1 MAPQPEVQGFTSASC
16 NDVDRASTTRLGSA
30 NYAAVAEVP
39 PTRFAKL
46 GDDRI
51 AYQVLGDGPLD
62 LLWVPGIGDALDI
75 RWEYAP
81 YAGFLLRLASFSR
94 LIMLDRRGMG
104 ASDPLPLD
112 ALPSWEEFADD
123 ALAVLDAVGS
133 ERTVLLAVNDAGP
146 VAILFAATRPERTHS
161 LILFQPVVVGQPGA
175 PVNMSEEEME
185 ALLAVLTEN
194 WGTEEGA
201 AAGVP
206 DLADDPVLV
215 RFHAKNMRMS
225 CSPRQAAAY
234 IRQNQHVDLSH
245 VLSAVTVP
253 TLLLHRQEP
262 SPFIPI
268 DDSRYLAAQI
278 PGAEVVVVPGKGL
291 NIYTKPYAQILDR
304 IEAFVTGTSPASD
317 TNRALATIL
326 FTDII
331 GSTDRAASLGD
342 RRWRGLL
349 ESHDAIAH
357 SIVEQHGGRLVK
369 LTGDGLLATFDGPGR
384 AIRCASAFREA
395 LAPLGIGIRA
405 GLHTG
410 EVELRGDDIGGIAVH
425 LAARVLEQ
433 AGPGELLTSSAVPLL
448 VAGSGLEFE
457 DRGEHELKGVP
468 GTHRLYAV
476 EN

>member
-1 MAPQPEVQGFTSASC
+1 
-16 NDVDRASTTRLGSA
+16 
-30 NYAAVAEVP
+30 VAEVP
-39 PTRFAKL
+39 PTKFAKL

-51 AYQVLGDGPLD
+51 AYQVVGDGPLD
-62 LLWVPGIGDALDI
+62 LLWAPGVGDALDA
-75 RWEYAP
+75 RWDYAP
-81 YAGFLLRLASFSR
+81 CASFLWRLASFSR

-104 ASDPLPLD
+104 ASDPLPLE

-133 ERTVLLAVNDAGP
+133 ERTVLLGNNDAGP
-146 VAILFAATRPERTHS
+146 TAILFAATRPERTRS
-161 LILFQPVVVGQPGA
+161 LILFQPIAAGQPGA
-175 PVNMSEEEME
+175 PIMTEGEQE
-185 ALLAVLTEN
+185 ALLGFLSEN

-215 RFHAKNMRMS
+215 RFQAKNMRMS

-234 IRQNQHVDLSH
+234 LRQSMSMDLSH
-245 VLSAVTVP
+245 VLSSVRVP

-262 SPFIPI
+262 PFIPI
-268 DDSRYLAAQI
+268 DHSRYLAARI

-291 NIYTKPYAQILDR
+291 NMYTKPYAQILDQ
-304 IEAFVTGTSPASD
+304 IEAFVTGTSPTSD
-317 TNRALATIL
+317 SDRALATIL
-326 FTDII
+326 FTDIVS
-331 GSTDRAASLGD
+331 STDKAASLGD

-349 ESHDAIAH
+349 ESHDAIAN

-369 LTGDGLLATFDGPGR
+369 LTGDGMLATFDGPGR

-395 LAPLGIGIRA
+395 LAPLGISIRA

-457 DRGEHELKGVP
+457 DRGEQDLKGVP
-468 GTHRLYAV
+468 GTWKLYAV
-476 EN
+476 EG